1 MGKMNKLQKT
11 ILINFCALSIFLSWG
26 IPECFGAPAL
36 YSTSDYSYWLVSWN
50 TTYNDSNQIFKTAAG
65 DFQQAVLA
73 GWRSDGF
80 ITNFSNGYSNGT
92 NNNIGNYTFFV
103 FRQTFDLTGYDP
115 ATAVL
120 SFQWCADD
128 SGQGFADRG
137 TWTPKFKL
145 NGIGAW
151 NDWPGPTAETYNYGN
166 YSTISSGFVSGLNYI
181 DFYVEGNGRTD
192 GFGLRNVSFTAR
204 DSSAV
209 PEPATMLLLGLGIAG
224 LAGVRRKFR
233 K

>member
-1 MGKMNKLQKT
+1 VKKVSKFQYS
-11 ILINFCALSIFLSWG
+11 ILVCALGVFLSWG
-26 IPECFGAPAL
+26 ITECFAAPAF
-36 YSTSDYSYWLVSWN
+36 YSTNDPTGHWYVSWN
-50 TTYNDSNQIFKTAAG
+50 TTYSDSNQTFKTTAG

-73 GWRSDGF
+73 EWRHDDF
-80 ITNFSNGYSNGT
+80 ITNFSNGASNGSDLHV
-92 NNNIGNYTFFV
+92 GNYTFFV

-137 TWTPKFKL
+137 NWTPKFKL
-145 NGIGAW
+145 NGGDW
-151 NDWPGPTAETYNYGN
+151 NLWPGPGTETYGYSGN
-166 YSTISSGFVSGLNYI
+166 LSTLSSGFVSGLNTI
-181 DFYVEGNGRTD
+181 DFYVEGNGATD

-209 PEPATMLLLGLGIAG
+209 PEPTTMLLLGFGIVG
-224 LAGVRRKFR
+224 LAGVRRFK
-233 K
+233 KQ